1 MPRKEKEPIFD
12 DDNPEW
18 TAEDFARATKFPR
31 GTTLKEATAEML
43 KPRGRPKSESPKE
56 AVSLRLDADVVEAYR
71 KTGDGWQTRIN
82 ADLRKARKLK
92 AG

>member
-1 MPRKEKEPIFD
+1 MSRKSKEPIFD

-18 TAEDFARATKFPR
+18 TAEDFARATKYPA
-31 GTTLKEATAEML
+31 GMKLKDIVEEIARA
-43 KPRGRPKSESPKE
+43 RGRPKLDTPKE
-56 AVSLRLDADVVEAYR
+56 AISLRLDADVVEAYR

>member
-1 MPRKEKEPIFD
+1 MPRKKNEPVFD

-18 TAEDFARATKFPR
+18 TEADFARATKYP
-31 GTTLKEATAEML
+31 GGISLTDLAAEIMRT
-43 KPRGRPKSESPKE
+43 RGRPKLERPKE
-56 AVSLRLDADVVEAYR
+56 AIKLRIDADVLDAYR